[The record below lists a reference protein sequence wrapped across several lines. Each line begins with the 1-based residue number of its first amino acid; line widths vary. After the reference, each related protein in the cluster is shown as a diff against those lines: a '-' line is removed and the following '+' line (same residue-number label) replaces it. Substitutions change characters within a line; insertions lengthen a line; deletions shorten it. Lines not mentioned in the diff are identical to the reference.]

1 MVHAG
6 RAVPRHPYAAANRA
20 GTLLA
25 HSELSKEK
33 RKLVGGFG
41 FFVVFLFV
49 FLIAKREGW
58 LKKQA
63 SQADTWGNL
72 SKPCASQTLCS
83 PSPMLDGIK
92 INLGRKLGAEGTS
105 NPR

>member
-6 RAVPRHPYAAANRA
+6 RAVPRHRSAAANRA
-20 GTLLA
+20 ATLLA

-49 FLIAKREGW
+49 SLIAKREGW
-58 LKKQA
+58 LEKQA
-63 SQADTWGNL
+63 SQVGTWGTF
-72 SKPCASQTLCS
+72 KTLRL
-83 PSPMLDGIK
+83 PIPLRPLPHARW
-92 INLGRKLGAEGTS
+92 N
-105 NPR
+105 

>member
-6 RAVPRHPYAAANRA
+6 RAVPRHRYAAANRA
-20 GTLLA
+20 ATRLA

-49 FLIAKREGW
+49 FLIAKREE
-58 LKKQA
+58 KPA
-63 SQADTWGNL
+63 SQADTWGTL
-72 SKPCASQTLCS
+72 LKPCASQTICS
-83 PSPMLDGIK
+83 PILDGIK

>member
-1 MVHAG
+1 MVQAG
-6 RAVPRHPYAAANRA
+6 RAVPRHRSAAASRA
-20 GTLLA
+20 ATLLA

-41 FFVVFLFV
+41 FFVVFLVV

-63 SQADTWGNL
+63 SQTDTWG
-72 SKPCASQTLCS
+72 TL
-83 PSPMLDGIK
+83 
-92 INLGRKLGAEGTS
+92 
-105 NPR
+105 